1 MINRVWPPSEW
12 SMFCEDENKDVEG
25 NFRDYRENDCLS
37 DMHNNDIF
45 EKTKQI
51 RRPQLA
57 ICYKNHWLTNCIW
70 YENTFSLNFFQDGT
84 ESWTTGLGHQ
94 PLFTILIKLLFDE
107 AKHVEENVQLVTDMK
122 VIRLQRRDFRSMQAR
137 LFELWDEYRSLSA
150 SGLLKAVSTF

>member
-1 MINRVWPPSEW
+1 MEAVCLPFLPEEHILPTFEHVRDFNTANHVEPLLDYMESTWMINRVWPPSEW

-57 ICYKNHWLTNCIW
+57 ICYKNH
-70 YENTFSLNFFQDGT
+70 
-84 ESWTTGLGHQ
+84 
-94 PLFTILIKLLFDE
+94 
-107 AKHVEENVQLVTDMK
+107 
-122 VIRLQRRDFRSMQAR
+122 
-137 LFELWDEYRSLSA
+137 
-150 SGLLKAVSTF
+150 